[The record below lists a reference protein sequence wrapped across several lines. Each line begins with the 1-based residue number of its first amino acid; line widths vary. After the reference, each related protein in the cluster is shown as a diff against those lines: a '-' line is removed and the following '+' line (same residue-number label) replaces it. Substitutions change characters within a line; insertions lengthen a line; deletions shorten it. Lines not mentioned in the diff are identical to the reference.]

1 MTASPAGPERHYRRL
16 LWAYPGPYR
25 RRHGAEIVT
34 TLLDMAE
41 SGHVFHR
48 SENGVWLTAAV
59 PAAFLH
65 EKSD

>member
-1 MTASPAGPERHYRRL
+1 VVG
-16 LWAYPGPYR
+16 R
-25 RRHGAEIVT
+25 RRSPDVAVLEVRAG
-34 TLLDMAE
+34 DMAE